1 MKSTLEITK
10 DFIGILKVDGFFESP
25 WVDEPR
31 FRARLIKAM
40 ADVQYDTY
48 DEAVNI
54 MSNIA
59 DQITEQIVMDNIETT
74 LNELVDDGVIERITS
89 DTNEE
94 LYQLKTNENGE

>member
-10 DFIGILKVDGFFESP
+10 DFIGILKEDGFFESP
-25 WVDEPR
+25 WVDEPK

-40 ADVQYDTY
+40 VGVQYDNY
-48 DEAVNI
+48 DEAVTI
-54 MSNIA
+54 MSTIA

-74 LNELVDDGVIERITS
+74 LNELVNDGVIERITS
-89 DTNEE
+89 DTNED

>member
-48 DEAVNI
+48 DEAVSI